1 MKRLCS
7 SFLCLVVIMLD
18 KTLSQQWWHWTLPC
32 LTGVSATMSSPTS
45 TPGGRKRGRN
55 ATPGTREFSCLMWVA
70 ECCSVSFSGLI
81 HAMCVCVCDDSEQR
95 RSHISSVS
103 APQRP
108 WLLGWW
114 PDADAHLACNRRPE
128 SGRSSGHLAV
138 LQPSSLRFLQHD
150 VHHVSRGWWDVA
162 ASKQVVF
169 VFSLF
174 VLVLPNEVDM
184 SSPLVYGTPSSRV
197 EGTPRSGVRGTPAR
211 QRPDLGSVRK
221 APQVDL
227 HSEPVSACV
236 CFKTD

>member
-1 MKRLCS
+1 MVTLNAPLFDRRFSNNVFPNIDSRWPQERTQCNS
-7 SFLCLVVIMLD
+7 GHTWVFLLDVSGRVLQCFFLWADPCNVCVCL
-18 KTLSQQWWHWTLPC
+18 
-32 LTGVSATMSSPTS
+32 
-45 TPGGRKRGRN
+45 
-55 ATPGTREFSCLMWVA
+55 
-70 ECCSVSFSGLI
+70 
-81 HAMCVCVCDDSEQR
+81 CVCDDSEQR

-138 LQPSSLRFLQHD
+138 FQPSSFRFLQHD